1 MKRTAKNHFTTALV
15 TLLILGT
22 AALNLSCAKKAGA
35 KIPEKTAP
43 VSFAG
48 CRCSMYGIRPFPSN
62 DEWSK
67 YASKI
72 SEQFPESTPAF
83 VWIVGH
89 IEGNSTQKS
98 CILNFPLEKPIEGVC
113 DFPADENEAF
123 LTLCDE
129 KGYQVWLQVEP
140 GDADIVELAY
150 QTMKRYKKHPSVKGF
165 GVDVEWYKCGNTDGY
180 GTPLTDDVAKAIDKA
195 VKKADPRFNYFAKHW
210 DENWMPETYRSDM
223 IFVNDSQGHGSLA
236 TMQKGFKAWADHFAP
251 NTVVYQI
258 GYEADSGIWSKMEN
272 PVKELGDTLA
282 EGVQENQNCGIIWVD
297 FTLKKA
303 MKKLK

>member
-113 DFPADENEAF
+113 DFPR
-123 LTLCDE
+123 C
-129 KGYQVWLQVEP
+129 
-140 GDADIVELAY
+140 
-150 QTMKRYKKHPSVKGF
+150 RYS
-165 GVDVEWYKCGNTDGY
+165 
-180 GTPLTDDVAKAIDKA
+180 
-195 VKKADPRFNYFAKHW
+195 
-210 DENWMPETYRSDM
+210 
-223 IFVNDSQGHGSLA
+223 
-236 TMQKGFKAWADHFAP
+236 
-251 NTVVYQI
+251 
-258 GYEADSGIWSKMEN
+258 
-272 PVKELGDTLA
+272 
-282 EGVQENQNCGIIWVD
+282 
-297 FTLKKA
+297 
-303 MKKLK
+303 